1 MGLMNISKSLFKNY
15 ARCGNFAS
23 LYDMYLFRNLHH
35 VKTVDGVDVAH
46 QLQLVEE
53 IPEGVF
59 DEEKEEIMEIFS
71 NMFDE
76 ETGEDLTEI
85 TNAQLEAYRE
95 TFVKVEQLAGKYVT
109 EKYPGNHIFDIDTKK
124 QKKFGFTKNGNTY
137 YCYLDIYSECSDGT
151 IKVFEVKSTT
161 SSKFFKL
168 GKLIV
173 KESPDRYRIPVSE
186 RYESI
191 FVKGDDNVMRLRE
204 VYGDVETDKLNYKE
218 YNTHRQKLF
227 NRFGSDGTGKYVFDL
242 AVQRYIIEN
251 SLKENNQSDLI
262 PKMEYYLVVLN
273 GDYCFDGTYENGE
286 PVYGLDPDGNP
297 LFMIIDLSGVTKEWQ
312 EKVDAMRRKI
322 EEDMETMAVSGK
334 CLGIHCEHKK
344 STQCKFQPVCFQ
356 KFLQDGSILE
366 YMKKPYAF
374 KDEFGDRVDV
384 YTLMNQGRVKIN
396 DIPRSYL
403 DKFYNLVQYDCYVN
417 NSVYADKD
425 VMRRALETLEY
436 PLYHLDFES
445 YGSPL
450 PRYRG
455 EYPYTQSLF
464 QFSLHIERK
473 KFACDKNTDHIEYLA
488 PDHSD
493 RRRELAEKLI
503 EAIDL
508 SKGGTVIVYNEN
520 FEKTRLKEL
529 AILFPDLADQL
540 WNIRN
545 HIFDLLFVLKGSEK
559 MFAPLLPDELGKDRA
574 KQINYYHNNMHGS
587 YSIKKILPLFTDLSY
602 QNLEVKN
609 GTEAVLVYSQLP
621 YLTEQEYKEKY
632 LALREYCKQDT
643 WAMVE
648 ILWGL
653 WRMK

>member
-1 MGLMNISKSLFKNY
+1 MNISKSLFKNY
-15 ARCGNFAS
+15 TRCANFAP

-35 VKTVDGVDVAH
+35 VKSVDGVDVGH
-46 QLQLVEE
+46 QLELVGE
-53 IPEGVF
+53 IPEGIF
-59 DEEKEEIMEIFS
+59 DEEKEEIIEIFS

-76 ETGEDLTEI
+76 KTGEDLTEI

-109 EKYPGNHIFDIDTKK
+109 SKYPGNHIFDVDTKK
-124 QKKFGFTKNGNTY
+124 QKKFSFSKNGNTY
-137 YCYLDIYSECSDGT
+137 YCYLDIYSECFDDT

-161 SSKFFKL
+161 SSKFYEL
-168 GKLIV
+168 GKKIV
-173 KESPDRYRIPVSE
+173 KESPDHYRIPTSE

-191 FVKGDDNVMRLRE
+191 FVRGGDDVLRLRE

-218 YNTHRQKLF
+218 YNNYRQKML

-251 SLKENNQSDLI
+251 SLRENSQSDLI
-262 PKMEYYLVVLN
+262 DKMEYYLVVLN
-273 GDYCFDGTYENGE
+273 GDYCFDGTNENDE
-286 PVYGLDPDGNP
+286 PVYDLDPDGNP
-297 LFMIIDLSGVTKEWQ
+297 LFMIIDLSIVTKEWQ
-312 EKVDAMRRKI
+312 ETIDIMRQKI
-322 EEDMETMAVSGK
+322 EADMKAMAISNK
-334 CLGIHCEHKK
+334 RFGIHCEHKK
-344 STQCKFQPVCFQ
+344 TTQCKFHPVCFH

-366 YMKKPYAF
+366 YMRKHFAF

-384 YTLMNQGRVKIN
+384 FTLMNQGRLKIN
-396 DIPRSYL
+396 DIPRNYL
-403 DKFYNLVQYDCYVN
+403 DKHYNLVQYDCYVN
-417 NSVYADKD
+417 NSVFADKD
-425 VMRRALETLEY
+425 VMHLALKTLRY

-450 PRYRG
+450 PRYQG

-464 QFSLHIERK
+464 QFSLHIERE
-473 KFACDKNTDHIEYLA
+473 KFSCDKHTDHIEYLA
-488 PDHSD
+488 PDHLD

-520 FEKTRLKEL
+520 FEKLRLKEL
-529 AILFPDLADQL
+529 AILFPDLSEKL

-545 HIFDLLFVLKGSEK
+545 HIFDLFFVLKGNQK
-559 MFAPLLPDELGKDRA
+559 MFTPLLEGKFGKDRP

-587 YSIKKILPLFTDLSY
+587 FSIKKILPLFTDLSY
-602 QNLEVKN
+602 SDLEVKN
-609 GTEAVLVYSQLP
+609 GTEAMLVYSQLP
-621 YLTEQEYKEKY
+621 YLTEKEYQEKY